1 MPHDST
7 PRSLLF
13 LILRSPG
20 STAPIIATTILSPS
34 LKFWAPH
41 TICSGAGSPFSST
54 FLSPTETWHS
64 HMWSESGWG
73 FLEST
78 WPTTTCSRSAPT
90 RSIVSTS
97 VPVRMSSV

>member
-1 MPHDST
+1 MPQDST

-34 LKFWAPH
+34 SKFWAPQ
-41 TICSGAGSPFSST
+41 TICSGVGLPCSSR
-54 FLSPTETWHS
+54 FLSPTETLQS
-64 HMWSESGWG
+64 HMWSESGCG
-73 FLEST
+73 CLETT
-78 WPTTTCSRSAPT
+78 WPTTTWSRSAPR

-97 VPVRMSSV
+97 VPVRISSV